1 MALWRS
7 YKLGGLTQVSLLY
20 LVLDEE
26 QHLEQSEK
34 PLPDWA
40 GLPWVLEIWV
50 LAPQRQ
56 SVGVLR
62 GLIFCLLLHELCCSG
77 PLELGPRVPGVIMEK
92 VIVIRG
98 LIRIS
103 MVNK

>member
-77 PLELGPRVPGVIMEK
+77 PLELGPRVPGEYSFK
-92 VIVIRG
+92 
-98 LIRIS
+98 
-103 MVNK
+103 K